1 MEIIMSKESTKEKLE
16 IAKLN
21 LEKAKAYVAN
31 VQRDLMQAQLNVA
44 NEEIKELKIKAA
56 DSVKTHEFLLEKL
69 EGLNHMV
76 SNYQDTI
83 RTQKEMVSIV

>member
-1 MEIIMSKESTKEKLE
+1 MSKETTKEKLE

-69 EGLNHMV
+69 KGLNHMV

-83 RTQKEMVSIV
+83 HTQKEMVSIV